1 MDNKNKQVDRRKLS
15 IEQVAQLEQYEAS
28 QKQLAE
34 LGEITKKLQ
43 SVITVLNATQ
53 QKGEKDTNNL
63 GSLLIDI
70 RESIDELTSKED
82 PETPDYAKPVVEAVS
97 KLEKALTASIKAV
110 DVKPQVNVAAPQV
123 ETKTDL
129 SGVEKVLKGDIPKA
143 FEKAVKSLPKVEV
156 PKTDFTPLLDKLEE
170 LSKQLADID
179 TGVRLKPVPGSMKV
193 TNVDGGSIGK
203 ATDGY
208 GIQAI
213 SDDGTYK
220 YYFFEDSAGNW
231 YILRKTLATS
241 VFLYTKGTGGYAS
254 VYQSEVLGPSGSPTF
269 ASYGATF

>member
-1 MDNKNKQVDRRKLS
+1 MKEIDRSKLS
-15 IEQVAQLEQYEAS
+15 VEQLAQLEQYEAS
-28 QKQLAE
+28 QKQLEA
-34 LGEITKKLQ
+34 LGDISKKLQ
-43 SVITVLNATQ
+43 LAIVAIQSQ
-53 QKGEKDTNNL
+53 QGKDEQNSGNM
-63 GSLLIDI
+63 GSLLMDI
-70 RESIDELTSKED
+70 RESIDELASKEV
-82 PETPDYAKPVVEAVS
+82 PESPDYAKPVVEALS
-97 KLEKALTASIKAV
+97 KLEKALTTSVKAI
-110 DVKPQVNVAAPQV
+110 DVKPQVSVEAPQV
-123 ETKTDL
+123 ENKVDL
-129 SGVEKVLKGDIPKA
+129 AGVEKVLKGDIPKA
-143 FEKAVKSLPKVEV
+143 FEKAIKSIPKVEV
-156 PKTDFTPLLDKLEE
+156 PKSDFTPLVDKLDE
-170 LSKQLADID
+170 LSAQLADID

>member
-63 GSLLIDI
+63 GSLLMDI

-129 SGVEKVLKGDIPKA
+129 SGVEKILKGDIPKA

-254 VYQSEVLGPSGSPTF
+254 VYQSAILGPSGSPTF
-269 ASYGATF
+269 ASYGTTF